1 MKRIALIA
9 ASSAAALAATL
20 AIAQP
25 QPLPQ
30 AGGSDR
36 DNTRQERAEQREQR
50 RTEWRERRAE
60 RMQARLN
67 ERLAKLRTDMNLKPE
82 QVPLFEAVENAVK
95 KNAEQRRERW
105 TAMRE
110 RRETYRHAD
119 IMEKL
124 DMTAN
129 RQAER
134 AARSKELAD
143 TVRPLWATLSDEQK
157 TVARRAVREAIAD
170 GRGRMERMRE
180 RWNDRRGGRDGDD
193 DHGPRR
199 WRDRGHDGDR
209 GWGDRNWSDRGWG
222 DRD

>member
-25 QPLPQ
+25 QPVPQ

-36 DNTRQERAEQREQR
+36 DNTRQERTEQREQR
-50 RTEWRERRAE
+50 RSEWRERRAE
-60 RMQARLN
+60 QMQARLN

-110 RRETYRHAD
+110 QRETYRHAD

-129 RQAER
+129 RQSER

-180 RWNDRRGGRDGDD
+180 RWSERRGGRDGD

-199 WRDRGHDGDR
+199 WRDRSDNGDRGWGDRSWGDR
-209 GWGDRNWSDRGWG
+209 GWGDRN
-222 DRD
+222 